1 MEDMEHIEGN
11 SYEEYKKN
19 LSGSRKK
26 REKLHDGKVGIVA
39 GACMLLYVL
48 FILPFHADNA
58 HLIHGDQLEAG
69 GRYDPQKVYYFDD
82 LQILHTKTDTDDGS
96 IYCIARFTDC
106 DQKDWIISFTP
117 GRDEHLAEQIRL
129 FASFQKEG
137 HDLTVSGYF
146 LMGYLEE
153 LPFEADSYFSV
164 YGRSYADD
172 DGSNMISANAEY
184 LCDKYDNYTLQTLF
198 RPGTPLCGFVF
209 GLAGVI
215 GGVISLIRYRSRK
228 TA

>member
-1 MEDMEHIEGN
+1 MEGMEGN

-19 LSGSRKK
+19 LSSSRKR
-26 REKLHDGKVGIVA
+26 REKLHDGKVGIVV
-39 GACMLLYVL
+39 GTCMLLYVL

-58 HLIHGDQLEAG
+58 HTIHGDTIEAG
-69 GRYDPQKVYYFDD
+69 GRYDPQKVYYFED
-82 LQILHTKTDTDDGS
+82 LQILHTKTDTDDGG

-106 DQKDWIISFTP
+106 AQKDWIISFTP
-117 GRDEHLAEQIRL
+117 GRDELLAEQIRL
-129 FASFQKEG
+129 FAFFQTEE

-146 LMGYLEE
+146 LMRYLEE

-172 DGSNMISANAEY
+172 NDSNMISVNAEY
-184 LCDKYDNYTLQTLF
+184 LCDKYDNYTQQALF
-198 RPGTPLCGFVF
+198 RPGTPLCSFVA
-209 GLAGVI
+209 GLLSVI
-215 GGVISLIRYRSRK
+215 VGVISLIRYRSRK